1 MVPLANVLLMYCNVV
16 SGPCFSG
23 QKLPLTVIVFRAA
36 MVACL
41 VNHSFFSEQ
50 LTVYDNH
57 DLQTMKSAQIRIK
70 ACKEEEIHRVCRM
83 EASLQSDL
91 LDNTIY
97 QTKYRS

>member
-16 SGPCFSG
+16 PGPCFSG

-50 LTVYDNH
+50 LTVCDYH
-57 DLQTMKSAQIRIK
+57 DLQTLKSAQIRIK
-70 ACKEEEIHRVCRM
+70 ACKEEEIMPFEKKV
-83 EASLQSDL
+83 ASTPYINPIRAGGALSP
-91 LDNTIY
+91 
-97 QTKYRS
+97 